1 MSQAEVISATYPVAG
16 LRKRT
21 QTGDPISGLSRGAA
35 NVHFHRTST
44 AAFAAPGWVSPITIT
59 VGTSTTV
66 SNAVEIPNSI
76 TDLAIEIPTI
86 TSATI
91 NLSVSVDNVTFQNYL
106 GISNGTNQILWS
118 TAAGTGAVTALV
130 PGNIGLFRFVK
141 VISGSAQAADRTFR
155 LIGR

>member
-1 MSQAEVISATYPVAG
+1 M
-16 LRKRT
+16 RT
-21 QTGDPISGLSRGAA
+21 MNRLALALIFLL
-35 NVHFHRTST
+35 VST
-44 AAFAAPGWVSPITIT
+44 AALAAPGWVSPITIT
-59 VGTSTTV
+59 VGTSTTI

-76 TDLAIEIPTI
+76 SDLAIEIPTI

-91 NLSVSVDNVTFQNYL
+91 NLSVSVDNVTYQNL
-106 GISNGTNQILWS
+106 LATNNGTNQILWS

-141 VISGSAQAADRTFR
+141 IISGSAQGSDRVFR